1 MATEGP
7 ESNPNTSTNQCT
19 TVAQC
24 LVYTLWNFIQLSWFN
39 PISVKSYLVP
49 SQCARVYVCTFHKS
63 SVTYTGTLETAKTFQ
78 RCCLPTPHHRFRH
91 MLFFIFQTSLI
102 CALSWG
108 LGALFPS
115 LSLAHQQHTDKT
127 TNTSDSHRLYV
138 KEHHGF
144 DRLQRA
150 KASITAAAAAG
161 TDWLPTV
168 RSLGLFL

>member
-1 MATEGP
+1 MNTEGP
-7 ESNPNTSTNQCT
+7 ESNPITFTNKCT

-24 LVYTLWNFIQLSWFN
+24 LVYMLWHFIQLFWFDS
-39 PISVKSYLVP
+39 ISVKSYLVP

-78 RCCLPTPHHRFRH
+78 RCCSPTPHHRFRH
-91 MLFFIFQTSLI
+91 MLFFIFQTLI

-115 LSLAHQQHTDKT
+115 LFLAHQQHTDKT

-138 KEHHGF
+138 KVHHGSA
-144 DRLQRA
+144 RLQWA
-150 KASITAAAAAG
+150 KATITAAAAAG
-161 TDWLPTV
+161 TDWLHRV